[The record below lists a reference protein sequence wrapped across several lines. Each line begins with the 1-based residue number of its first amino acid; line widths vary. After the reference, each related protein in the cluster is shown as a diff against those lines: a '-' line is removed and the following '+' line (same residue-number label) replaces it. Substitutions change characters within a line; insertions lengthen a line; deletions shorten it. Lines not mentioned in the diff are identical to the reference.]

1 MNLGVITP
9 SGGIKTLDDLRQV
22 IEAAIEHYETNKDS
36 EDTER
41 GTSDSVL
48 FEFLDGQEFGYCGDC
63 DGRNY
68 EDREPER
75 DPNG

>member
-1 MNLGVITP
+1 MKFSTT
-9 SGGIKTLDDLRQV
+9 SGTIKTLDELRTVIAAALETYDL
-22 IEAAIEHYETNKDS
+22 NKDS
-36 EDTER
+36 EIETER
-41 GTSDSVL
+41 GTEDSVL